1 MQSALSLAARLFR
14 DISASRAAGTI
25 AVSRRSPILC
35 DQRTRPTVPKRPKII
50 TFVFAMLKSVEF
62 MSLKSM
68 KSLQPNE
75 SVAVISIHD
84 SSTLRDLPS
93 FAGFLDVLRLNMLDV
108 CEEHMGQAPGT
119 WTDEPSAE
127 QHSEY
132 CGIAENYAPALSHA
146 SAIRSF
152 VDNIHARAD
161 EIALVVH
168 CSFGVSRSAAVA
180 GWASERFGVKLHDR
194 AGVGL
199 KDANP
204 RITRLLRSVS

>member
-1 MQSALSLAARLFR
+1 MTFR
-14 DISASRAAGTI
+14 DWL
-25 AVSRRSPILC
+25 PL
-35 DQRTRPTVPKRPKII
+35 PTVTAPEYSVPTGQGSRFTSVQKSLLSFI
-50 TFVFAMLKSVEF
+50 AMLKSVEF

-84 SSTLRDLPS
+84 SATIQDLPD
-93 FAGFLDVLRLNMLDV
+93 FNGFSDVLRLNMLDV

-119 WTDEPSAE
+119 WAGEPSLA

-132 CGIAENYAPALSHA
+132 CGIDENYAPSLSHA
-146 SAIRSF
+146 NAIRAF
-152 VDNIHARAD
+152 VDNLHARAEELD
-161 EIALVVH
+161 LVVH

-199 KDANP
+199 GEANA
-204 RITRLLRSVS
+204 RITRLLNAVT

>member
-1 MQSALSLAARLFR
+1 MLCWGGQGDVTRLA
-14 DISASRAAGTI
+14 TI
-25 AVSRRSPILC
+25 AYSHRSPIRC
-35 DQRTRPTVPKRPKII
+35 AQGTRPTVQERPKII

-84 SSTLRDLPS
+84 SSTIRDLS
-93 FAGFLDVLRLNMLDV
+93 TFDGFVDVLSLNMLDV

-146 SAIRSF
+146 NAIRAF
-152 VDNIHARAD
+152 VDKLHSRAEELD
-161 EIALVVH
+161 LVVH

-180 GWASERFGVKLHDR
+180 GWASERLGVKLHDR

-204 RITRLLRSVS
+204 RITRLLRSID